1 MPHIDLM
8 ADRDPVRIYCE
19 QSGEGEAVVL
29 LHGNFTD
36 CRIWDNAMAKL
47 SKSNRVIRYDQRGY
61 GQSDAPKGPFAPVQD
76 LLELMDRL
84 GISRAAFVG
93 SSSGGALALDFA
105 LLHPE
110 RTSALVLAAPSV
122 SGNGLPVRMLLKGM
136 QNYRRARKLGTAAAI
151 EHFAN
156 DPYWSYFFPPPDKT
170 DARDHVLANV
180 RKPGNFCRFPPQ
192 YAKAPRPPAWKR
204 LRELTAPALIVV
216 GDQDHT
222 FNVSTARK
230 LHGKLPDSELAVM
243 KGCGH
248 LPYVEEPDEF
258 VQLALRFLRQQG
270 GRAPS

>member
-8 ADRDPVRIYCE
+8 ADRDPVRIYYE

-36 CRIWDNAMAKL
+36 CRIWDAAAARL
-47 SKSNRVIRYDQRGY
+47 TECCRVIRYDQRGY
-61 GQSDAPKGPFAPVQD
+61 GQSDTPSGPFAPVQD

-122 SGNGLPVRMLLKGM
+122 SGSGLPIRMLLKGM

-151 EHFAN
+151 EHFVN

-180 RKPGNFCRFPPQ
+180 RKSGNFCRFPPQ
-192 YAKAPRPPAWKR
+192 YAQAPRPAAWKR
-204 LRELTAPALIVV
+204 LRELTVPTLIVI
-216 GDQDHT
+216 GNQDHP

-230 LHGKLPDSELAVM
+230 LHGKLPVSELAVM
-243 KGCGH
+243 EGCSH
-248 LPYVEEPDEF
+248 LPYVEVPDEF
-258 VQLALRFLRQQG
+258 VQLALRYLRQQG
-270 GRAPS
+270 ARTRS